1 MNRSFKRFLSLLLTA
16 VLLLSCM
23 ATTVFAEPAKKKVTV
38 MLYLCGT
45 DLESKNGQ
53 ATRDLG
59 KILNSKYNTD
69 EITVIALAGGCA
81 SWRAGYSN
89 RELTLLNVSG
99 RRPQAIGTLPLASMG
114 DAATLTSFINYCYE
128 NYPAD
133 TYVLDLWDHG
143 GGPILGLMQDQ
154 LFENDLMSIHEL
166 VAALDNSA
174 CKKDPLD
181 LLIMNACLM
190 SSTEVGAKVAPY
202 ASYMVASE
210 DSFFGFTYDWL
221 TGMENDATILD
232 TAKRL
237 VDSSFQS
244 NSQIITAQKATEKNS
259 LAVIDLS
266 KITAVEAA
274 MDVYFPMVA
283 SQMNDDTFTRMSL
296 QRYDSVSFGVTESG
310 GFKGYDLVD
319 LGDLVSKTQEVAPAE
334 AEAVLTA
341 LDQAVVYCR
350 SDNNNGCTGL
360 TVYHPLN
367 TKDLLE
373 SFVAI
378 YNDLD
383 FSEGYTNYMHRFVAH
398 LTGTA
403 LAQWT
408 NLHTGRVRA
417 DKAVRTLFTLELT
430 DEQAAHYSDAR
441 FEALFRHEDGSY
453 TLTFVNNDVALENNA
468 LTAEFSG
475 HALYTVAADGSTLS
489 PALDYSILDNG
500 TYVIPAELTANGEE
514 GQEGYTV
521 QALVYCAAEDGKLIP
536 GRVYIWDEAMKAY
549 TGALQMS
556 FADYDAI
563 KLNIEHRQ
571 EKRNEE
577 GTLLPF
583 EQWDVVSTEA
593 WESAI
598 DESWSFALVD
608 DTLDTANLCAT
619 FQIRDSQSNFYNS
632 DLLTIKVS
640 AAAAGATHVTYDD
653 CDQIIIDEC
662 SIAVSGD
669 QMMLN
674 LSVKQ
679 IAEKETVYNIE
690 NMVINGAAVD
700 AAASIYGSGE
710 NWGLLKDEMQYAIVP
725 VSLANVNDAVL
736 TSITF
741 NLVCLD
747 AATNEAIVTIPVEI
761 LLNYDL
767 SSAN

>member
-1 MNRSFKRFLSLLLTA
+1 MKRIFVMLLAAIMLVSCISPAA
-16 VLLLSCM
+16 V
-23 ATTVFAEPAKKKVTV
+23 AEPAKKKVTV
-38 MLYLCGT
+38 MVYLCGT

-59 KILNSKYNTD
+59 KILNSEYNTD
-69 EITVIALAGGCA
+69 EINVIALAGGCMF
-81 SWRAGYSN
+81 WRAGYSN
-89 RELTLLNVSG
+89 EELTLLNVTG
-99 RRPQAIGTLPLASMG
+99 HRPQVIGTLPLASMG

-154 LFENDLMSIHEL
+154 LFNKDIMSISEL
-166 VAALDNSA
+166 VTALDNSA
-174 CKKDPLD
+174 CKNDPID
-181 LLIMNACLM
+181 ILIMDACLM
-190 SSTEVGAKVAPY
+190 SSAEVCTKVAPY
-202 ASYMVASE
+202 ASYMIAPE
-210 DSFFGFTYDWL
+210 DSFYGFAYDWPN
-221 TGMENDATILD
+221 GMENDASIVD
-232 TAKRL
+232 TAKRI
-237 VDSSFQS
+237 VDSTHANNSFTIANQ
-244 NSQIITAQKATEKNS
+244 NEIEKNS
-259 LAVIDLS
+259 IALIDLS
-266 KITAVEAA
+266 KMDEVVAA
-274 MDVYFPMVA
+274 MDAYFPQVSA
-283 SQMNDDTFTRMSL
+283 QIDNSTFTTMSAK
-296 QRYDSVSFGVTESG
+296 RRDSATFGISRSG
-310 GFKGYDLVD
+310 GFSNYDLVD
-319 LGDLVSKTQEVAPAE
+319 LGDLVSKTQEYAPAE
-334 AEAVLTA
+334 GAALLSA
-341 LDQAVVYCR
+341 LDEAILYCR
-350 SDNNNGCTGL
+350 SDNEGCTGL
-360 TVYHPLN
+360 TVYHPFSN
-367 TKDLLE
+367 KDAME
-373 SFVAI
+373 AFVGV
-378 YNDLD
+378 YNDFG

-453 TLTFVNNDVALENNA
+453 TLTFVNNDVALDNNA

-700 AAASIYGSGE
+700 AAASIYGSGD